1 MRASPVVMHRVP
13 GEHTAQVSLAED
25 QHPVGDFGA
34 EGQDKA
40 LGEAVRP
47 RAAGRDLD
55 HLDTGVCQD
64 RVEQR
69 RELPGAIAKEEP
81 EPGTTRA
88 VPNGESNAHIPQ
100 PGLACSRQGGD
111 LPPESSHHLLQMS
124 PMCRM

>member
-1 MRASPVVMHRVP
+1 MHRVL
-13 GEHTAQVSLAED
+13 GRAHCAGVARRRSAS
-25 QHPVGDFGA
+25 GRDFGA
-34 EGQDKA
+34 DGQYKA

-47 RAAGRDLD
+47 RTAGRDLG

-88 VPNGESNAHIPQ
+88 VPDGESNAHIPQ

-124 PMCRM
+124 PMCEL